1 MKRQKMTNK
10 KLKVAAGHY
19 HLFHRVAPTVAKAK
33 GYFREEK
40 LEVEISATGTDV
52 KSLEALMKN
61 EMDIIIDLKTP
72 VALQARDR
80 GEEVFLIGGFLN
92 TYPGIFVGAKEIRS
106 VTDLKGKKVGLREP
120 NGVALT
126 MSSMILKK
134 AGMEPDGDVIFIPHT
149 GASSFRSIAPKLDRG
164 QIQARIAHKAYASD
178 FKQAGYPILADL
190 EEYLP
195 NGYQLRAI
203 AAKGSFLE
211 RNPETVVSFLAALIR
226 GYRFMKNPKNH
237 PEMMAIIKAS
247 ELEFEQDMD
256 QGMWAEEYPLIAG
269 IPADGSINVAG
280 LQVILDEEKIA
291 RRISP
296 AMTVERIIRLEYV
309 QKALQESTGGKA
321 SMVSGSIRQ

>member
-1 MKRQKMTNK
+1 MANK

-19 HLFHRVAPTVAKAK
+19 HLFHRVAPTVANAK
-33 GYFREEK
+33 GYFAKEG
-40 LEVEISATGTDV
+40 LEVEISATGTDL
-52 KSLEALMKN
+52 KSLQALIKD
-61 EMDIIIDLKTP
+61 EIDIVIDLKTP

-164 QIQARIAHKAYASD
+164 EIQARIAHKAYAKD
-178 FKQAGYPILADL
+178 FRQSGYPILADL

-203 AAKGSFLE
+203 AAKGSFLG
-211 RNPETVVSFLAALIR
+211 RSRETVVGFLAALIQ
-226 GYRFMKNPKNH
+226 GYRFMKNPENH

-247 ELEFEQDMD
+247 DLEFEQDMD
-256 QGMWAEEYPLIAG
+256 QGMWEEEYPLIPG

-296 AMTVERIIRLEYV
+296 AMTVDRILRSEYAQEALRKVERP
-309 QKALQESTGGKA
+309 
-321 SMVSGSIRQ
+321 

>member
-1 MKRQKMTNK
+1 MVERR
-10 KLKVAAGHY
+10 LKVVAGHY

-33 GYFREEK
+33 GYFAQEG
-40 LEVEISATGTDV
+40 LEVNISATGTDL
-52 KSLEALMKN
+52 KSLKALIQD
-61 EMDIIIDLKTP
+61 EIDIVIDLKTP

-106 VTDLKGKKVGLREP
+106 VIDLKGKKVGLREP

-134 AGMEPDGDVIFIPHT
+134 AGLEPDGDVIFIAHT

-164 QIQARIAHKAYASD
+164 EMQARIAHKAYAND

-203 AAKGSFLE
+203 AAKGSFLDQNRE
-211 RNPETVVSFLAALIR
+211 AVVGFLRGIIR
-226 GYRFMKNPKNH
+226 AYRFMKNPDNH
-237 PEMMAIIKAS
+237 PEMMGIIQRS
-247 ELEFEQDMD
+247 DLEFEEDMD
-256 QGMWAEEYPLIAG
+256 QSMWEEEYPLIPG

-280 LQVILDEEKIA
+280 LQIILDEEKLVK
-291 RRISP
+291 RVSP
-296 AMTVERIIRLEYV
+296 AMTVDRILRLEYV
-309 QKALQESTGGKA
+309 EKALG
-321 SMVSGSIRQ
+321 

>member
-1 MKRQKMTNK
+1 MANK

-19 HLFHRVAPTVAKAK
+19 HLFHRVAPTVANAK
-33 GYFREEK
+33 GYFAKEG
-40 LEVEISATGTDV
+40 LEVEISATGTDL
-52 KSLEALMKN
+52 KSLQALI
-61 EMDIIIDLKTP
+61 EDEIDIVIDLKTP

-106 VTDLKGKKVGLREP
+106 VTDLRGKKVGLREP

-164 QIQARIAHKAYASD
+164 EIQARIAHKAYAND
-178 FKQAGYPILADL
+178 FKRAGYPILADL

-203 AAKGSFLE
+203 AVKGSFLE
-211 RNPETVVSFLAALIR
+211 RNRGTVVGFLAGLIQ
-226 GYRFMKNPKNH
+226 GYRFMKNPENH

-247 ELEFEQDMD
+247 DLEFEQDMD
-256 QGMWAEEYPLIAG
+256 QGMWEEEYPLIPG
-269 IPADGSINVAG
+269 IPANGSINVAG
-280 LQVILDEEKIA
+280 LQIILDEEKIA

-296 AMTVERIIRLEYV
+296 AMTVDRILRSEYAQEALRKVERP
-309 QKALQESTGGKA
+309 
-321 SMVSGSIRQ
+321 